1 VESTGVVVGTEAVLH
16 RVPDAGLVALLDVD
30 AELLAPRYRATEE
43 ALGLV
48 VAAGRLVGG
57 RRRGGGSVL
66 VQTRLPD
73 HPVIAAAVAADP
85 GALVESTW
93 AQRRLLGDP
102 PAATVAVVAREGAA
116 AFIERFGDVAGVERL
131 GPDESGQWLLRSE
144 DQRLL
149 LDALAAVD
157 RPPGRLR
164 LWVDPVRTR

>member
-1 VESTGVVVGTEAVLH
+1 
-16 RVPDAGLVALLDVD
+16 
-30 AELLAPRYRATEE
+30 
-43 ALGLV
+43 
-48 VAAGRLVGG
+48 
-57 RRRGGGSVL
+57 
-66 VQTRLPD
+66 
-73 HPVIAAAVAADP
+73 
-85 GALVESTW
+85 
-93 AQRRLLGDP
+93 
-102 PAATVAVVAREGAA
+102 VAVVAREGAA